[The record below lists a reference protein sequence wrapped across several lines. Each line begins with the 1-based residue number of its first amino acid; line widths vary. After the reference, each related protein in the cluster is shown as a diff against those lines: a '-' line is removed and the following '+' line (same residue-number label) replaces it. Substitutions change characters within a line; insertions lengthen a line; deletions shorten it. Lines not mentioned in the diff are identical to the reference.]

1 MSKTNFEFLDAL
13 GQIARDKGISVDT
26 LLDALANALVAAYK
40 RRPDAAEEA
49 VVTIDPDSGEIRVYG
64 QELNEDG
71 EVVRE
76 WDDTPDDFG
85 RIAAQ
90 TAKQVILQRI
100 REVERDMK
108 YEEYAGREGDIVTG
122 IVQQTDNRYTL
133 LDLGKVEALLPQAE
147 QVSYE
152 RYEHGARLKAYIVEV
167 RKTTKGPQIVVSR
180 THPGLIKR
188 LFELEVPEIGSGV
201 VEIKAAAREPGHRTK
216 IAVWSNDP
224 NVDPVGACV
233 GARGS
238 RVRMVTNELRGE
250 RVDVVPFSDD
260 PVELIQ
266 NALAPARVREVRLDE
281 ETGTATVIVSDFQ
294 LSLAI
299 GKEGQNAR
307 LAARLT
313 GWRIDIKSETQL
325 AEEEAGYGDQEWAE
339 GEWVEDEGGE
349 LVWKP
354 AEGGEAMSAEEWS
367 HQAEET
373 GDPAAAAAPA
383 AGRRSRRRVRRRRR
397 GGSRRG
403 GARRGH
409 RSDGRSDGR
418 CDRRRPRHSPG
429 TDLCRLPD
437 GPAGRRADPGRT
449 ERSGRA
455 DRRSLRTGAWGLA
468 LLGIVGLPG
477 SCRAQ
482 AWIRSGLRHGDR
494 RCGGRALSG
503 RPGGGVGAGDT
514 RCARIR
520 GWATRWA
527 RRRTKDEE
535 NHLPKKIRVYELAK
549 ELGLTNKEGLE
560 LALSLGIGVKSHS
573 SSIEDAQADRV
584 RRKADADGLR
594 RPVQPEEPAPAKKAA
609 KATKAAEAVPA
620 AARRRAG
627 QRRPSRRP
635 RPRRWP
641 HRAVPPP
648 ASPRSRRRRPA
659 RWRLRRRPHPRRPVR
674 PQRFRFARLA

>member
-13 GQIARDKGISVDT
+13 GQIARDKGISVET

-64 QELNEDG
+64 QELDEDG
-71 EVVRE
+71 EVIRE

-152 RYEHGARLKAYIVEV
+152 RYEHGTRLKAYIVEV
-167 RKTTKGPQIVVSR
+167 RKTSKGPQIVVSR

-188 LFELEVPEIGSGV
+188 LFELEVPEISSGV

-260 PVELIQ
+260 PVDLIQ

-281 ETGTATVIVSDFQ
+281 ETGTATVVVSDFQ

-299 GKEGQNAR
+299 GKEGQNAAPR
-307 LAARLT
+307 RPPHRMADRHQERDAT
-313 GWRIDIKSETQL
+313 G
-325 AEEEAGYGDQEWAE
+325 
-339 GEWVEDEGGE
+339 
-349 LVWKP
+349 
-354 AEGGEAMSAEEWS
+354 
-367 HQAEET
+367 
-373 GDPAAAAAPA
+373 
-383 AGRRSRRRVRRRRR
+383 R
-397 GGSRRG
+397 GGSRVRRPGMGRRRVGRG
-403 GARRGH
+403 RVGRNGVEAGRGRRGH
-409 RSDGRSDGR
+409 VRRGVDAPGR
-418 CDRRRPRHSPG
+418 CD
-429 TDLCRLPD
+429 
-437 GPAGRRADPGRT
+437 AGRRAGCCR
-449 ERSGRA
+449 R
-455 DRRSLRTGAWGLA
+455 DRF
-468 LLGIVGLPG
+468 
-477 SCRAQ
+477 C
-482 AWIRSGLRHGDR
+482 
-494 RCGGRALSG
+494 
-503 RPGGGVGAGDT
+503 
-514 RCARIR
+514 
-520 GWATRWA
+520 
-527 RRRTKDEE
+527 
-535 NHLPKKIRVYELAK
+535 
-549 ELGLTNKEGLE
+549 
-560 LALSLGIGVKSHS
+560 
-573 SSIEDAQADRV
+573 
-584 RRKADADGLR
+584 
-594 RPVQPEEPAPAKKAA
+594 
-609 KATKAAEAVPA
+609 
-620 AARRRAG
+620 
-627 QRRPSRRP
+627 
-635 RPRRWP
+635 
-641 HRAVPPP
+641 
-648 ASPRSRRRRPA
+648 
-659 RWRLRRRPHPRRPVR
+659 
-674 PQRFRFARLA
+674 